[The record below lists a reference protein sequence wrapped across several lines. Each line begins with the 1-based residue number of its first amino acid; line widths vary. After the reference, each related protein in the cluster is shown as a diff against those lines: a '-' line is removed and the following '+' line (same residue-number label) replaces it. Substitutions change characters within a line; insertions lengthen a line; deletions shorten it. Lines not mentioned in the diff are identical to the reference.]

1 MHDTNE
7 LSLEKAFSKEGARLR
22 FRKMIGLDEAT
33 DAEVEEMIAEN
44 DAGAFLGY
52 LENVDQPVYVVDW
65 GALWHC
71 NSGRFQIY
79 HFDGNYFATLD
90 SCDEVAGPFRSA
102 LEAAEWRAQSFD
114 MDYSDDAGTA
124 GSIHYSSEVS
134 KAGKKLISK
143 RLAAQLFETLTCC
156 GGTDGNFY
164 WCEAP
169 TGKLFKDPFHDVS
182 GKALQELHEARR
194 GGVLDAISGAELKLK
209 TLTKKERADD
219 YVLAEESKHFT
230 SAFDSFLMKVPLHA
244 KGKLAR
250 FRAEWVRICLPRR
263 VGKKTLATV
272 IRIENPMDIIDDL
285 VPVADSPVV

>member
-1 MHDTNE
+1 MHDTRE

-22 FRKMIGLDEAT
+22 FRKLIGLDEAT
-33 DAEVEEMIAEN
+33 DAEVDEMIAEN
-44 DAGAFLGY
+44 DAGTFLGH
-52 LENVDQPVYVVDW
+52 LEHVDQPVYVVDW

-90 SCDEVAGPFRSA
+90 YGDEVAGPFRTA
-102 LEAAEWRAQSFD
+102 LEAAEWRVHVFD

-143 RLAAQLFETLTCC
+143 RLAAQLFETVTAC
-156 GGTDGNFY
+156 GGTAGNFY

-169 TGKLFKDPFHDVS
+169 AGKLFKDPFHNVS
-182 GKALQELHEARR
+182 GKALQELHEAQK
-194 GGVLDAISGAELKLK
+194 GGALDAISAAELKLK
-209 TLTKKERADD
+209 ALTKKERADD
-219 YVLAEESKHFT
+219 YVLGEEAKYFT
-230 SAFDSFLMKVPLHA
+230 SAFESLLMKVPLHA

-272 IRIENPMDIIDDL
+272 IRIDNPMGLIDDL
-285 VPVADSPVV
+285 VPVTAAPVA

>member
-1 MHDTNE
+1 MYDSAE
-7 LSLEKAFSKEGARLR
+7 LDLSKAFSKEGARLR
-22 FRKMIGLDEAT
+22 FRKLIGLDEAT
-33 DAEVEEMIAEN
+33 DAEVDEMIAGN

-52 LENVDQPVYVVDW
+52 LEHVDQPVYVVDW

-90 SCDEVAGPFRSA
+90 YGDEAAGPFRTA

-143 RLAAQLFETLTCC
+143 RMASQLFETLTCC

-169 TGKLFKDPFHDVS
+169 TGKLYKDLFHDAS
-182 GKALQELHEARR
+182 GKALQELHEAQK
-194 GGVLDAISGAELKLK
+194 GGVLDAISAAELKLK
-209 TLTKKERADD
+209 ALTKKERADD
-219 YVLAEESKHFT
+219 YVLVGEAKHFT
-230 SAFDSFLMKVPLHA
+230 SVYDSFLMKVPLHA

-263 VGKKTLATV
+263 VGKRTLATV
-272 IRIENPMDIIDDL
+272 IRIDNPMDIIDDL
-285 VPVADSPVV
+285 VPVADMPTP